1 LKFDVVKLN
10 VNTLN
15 ANVFKIY
22 FLKPLI
28 KAYFWF
34 MQDSFRL
41 QLPFILAS
49 NSPRRKEILTQAGFQ
64 FSVLPTDVDESFSAE
79 MSAQDVPVMLAE
91 RKAKALAES
100 CTNALILAADTVVI
114 LDNEILNKPT
124 DKQDA
129 LRMLKKLS
137 GKTHQ
142 VVTGIALAGP
152 NGLVTASDSALVR
165 FRELA
170 DWEMAWYVR
179 GGASLDK
186 AGAYG
191 VQDFIG
197 MAGIENLEG
206 SFYTVM
212 GLPIY
217 HVYQLLKPFIL
228 ESKQTALAI

>member
-1 LKFDVVKLN
+1 
-10 VNTLN
+10 
-15 ANVFKIY
+15 
-22 FLKPLI
+22 
-28 KAYFWF
+28 
-34 MQDSFRL
+34 MQDSFSL

-64 FSVLPTDVDESFSAE
+64 FSVLPSDVDESFDAHLSPQE
-79 MSAQDVPVMLAE
+79 VPVMLAE
-91 RKAKALAES
+91 RKAKALLQS
-100 CTNALILAADTVVI
+100 CTNSLILAADTVVI
-114 LDNEILNKPT
+114 LDNEILNKPV

-129 LRMLKKLS
+129 MQMLKKLS

-142 VVTGIALAGP
+142 VVTGIALATPQGI
-152 NGLVTASDSALVR
+152 VTAADSAFVR
-165 FRELA
+165 FRTLA
-170 DWEMAWYVR
+170 DWEITWYVR

-197 MAGIENLEG
+197 MAGIEKLDG

-217 HVYQLLKPFIL
+217 HVYQMLQPYIL
-228 ESKQTALAI
+228 ESKQIPLGI

>member
-1 LKFDVVKLN
+1 
-10 VNTLN
+10 
-15 ANVFKIY
+15 
-22 FLKPLI
+22 
-28 KAYFWF
+28 
-34 MQDSFRL
+34 MQDSFSL

-64 FSVLPTDVDESFSAE
+64 FAVLPSDVDESFPNE
-79 MSAQDVPVMLAE
+79 MILQDVPVMLAE
-91 RKAKALAES
+91 RKAKAILES
-100 CTNALILAADTVVI
+100 CPNSLVLAADTVVI
-114 LDNEILNKPT
+114 LENEILNKPAN
-124 DKQDA
+124 KQEA
-129 LRMLKKLS
+129 LQMLKKLS
-137 GKTHQ
+137 GKTHE

-152 NGLVTASDSALVR
+152 NEMVTASDSALVR

-170 DWEMAWYVR
+170 DWEIEWYVR

-197 MAGIENLEG
+197 MAGIEKLDG

-228 ESKQTALAI
+228 ESKQMPLGI

>member
-1 LKFDVVKLN
+1 
-10 VNTLN
+10 
-15 ANVFKIY
+15 
-22 FLKPLI
+22 
-28 KAYFWF
+28 
-34 MQDSFRL
+34 MQDSFSL

-64 FSVLPTDVDESFSAE
+64 FTVLPSDVDESFSAS
-79 MSAQDVPVMLAE
+79 MSPQEVPVMLAE
-91 RKAKALAES
+91 RKAKALIENCANS
-100 CTNALILAADTVVI
+100 LVLAADTVVI
-114 LDNEILNKPT
+114 LENEILNKPA

-129 LRMLKKLS
+129 LHMLKKLS
-137 GKTHQ
+137 GKTHE
-142 VVTGIALAGP
+142 VVTGIALASPQGII
-152 NGLVTASDSALVR
+152 TAADSAMVR

-170 DWEMAWYVR
+170 DWEIEWYVR

-197 MAGIENLEG
+197 MAGIEKLDG

-228 ESKQTALAI
+228 ESKQMPLGI

>member
-1 LKFDVVKLN
+1 
-10 VNTLN
+10 
-15 ANVFKIY
+15 
-22 FLKPLI
+22 
-28 KAYFWF
+28 
-34 MQDSFRL
+34 MHDSFSL

-64 FSVLPTDVDESFSAE
+64 FAVLPSDVDESFSADIPP
-79 MSAQDVPVMLAE
+79 QQVPVMLAE
-91 RKAKALAES
+91 RKAQALIES
-100 CTNALILAADTVVI
+100 CGNSLVLAADTVVI
-114 LDNEILNKPT
+114 LENEILNKPA

-129 LRMLKKLS
+129 LRMLQKLS
-137 GKTHQ
+137 GKTHE
-142 VVTGIALAGP
+142 VVTGIALASP
-152 NGLVTASDSALVR
+152 NGLVTASDSAWVR

-170 DWEMAWYVR
+170 DWEMEWYVR

-197 MAGIENLEG
+197 MAGIEKLEG

-217 HVYQLLKPFIL
+217 QVYQLLKPFIL
-228 ESKQTALAI
+228 ESKQMPLGI